1 MTLGY
6 TDGKTKIKIG
16 FLTLSIL
23 SIVTLTAFELRKV
36 VEGPQVDLT
45 CNLDA
50 SAKTS
55 SKDHCE
61 HVVTEKSLYPLQGT
75 TSNISEIHIGNRKIY
90 TDTSGKFTEHITLY
104 PGSNNLTISA
114 KDRFGKEVKKDI
126 SVYYTGTQEK
136 TL

>member
-23 SIVTLTAFELRKV
+23 SIISLTAFELRKV
-36 VEGPQVDLT
+36 VGGPTVDLG
-45 CNLDA
+45 CD
-50 SAKTS
+50 KGQ
-55 SKDHCE
+55 CE
-61 HVVTEKSLYPLQGT
+61 QIISEKSLYPLTGT

-90 TDTSGKFTEHITLY
+90 TDTEGKFNEQITLY
-104 PGSNNLTISA
+104 PGNNNLTISA

-126 SVYYTGTQEK
+126 SVYYTGRTPDSK
-136 TL
+136 L

>member
-6 TDGKTKIKIG
+6 TDGKTKIKRG

-23 SIVTLTAFELRKV
+23 CIVVLTVFEFRKVIEGPTVDLLCTDKHCENIVTE
-36 VEGPQVDLT
+36 
-45 CNLDA
+45 N
-50 SAKTS
+50 
-55 SKDHCE
+55 
-61 HVVTEKSLYPLQGT
+61 SLYPLSGM

-90 TDTSGKFTEHITLY
+90 TDTSGKFNEYISLY
-104 PGSNNLTISA
+104 PGSNNVTISA

-126 SVYYTGTQEK
+126 SVYYTGTIPES

>member
-16 FLTLSIL
+16 FFSLGIL
-23 SIVTLTAFELRKV
+23 SLVALTGFELRKV
-36 VEGPQVDLT
+36 IRGPQVDLSCT
-45 CNLDA
+45 
-50 SAKTS
+50 TT
-55 SKDHCE
+55 HCE
-61 HVVTEKSLYPLQGT
+61 HIVTDSSLYPLTGT

-90 TDTSGKFTEHITLY
+90 TDTDGKFNEYITLY

-126 SVYYTGTQEK
+126 SVYYTSTETDTK
-136 TL
+136 L

>member
-16 FLTLSIL
+16 FLSLGIL

-36 VEGPQVDLT
+36 IAGPEIDLLCKSET
-45 CNLDA
+45 CE
-50 SAKTS
+50 K
-55 SKDHCE
+55 
-61 HVVTEKSLYPLQGT
+61 VVTGERLYTLSGT
-75 TSNISEIHIGNRKIY
+75 TSNISDIHIGNRKIY
-90 TDTSGKFTEHITLY
+90 IDTLGKFNEHITLY
-104 PGSNNLTISA
+104 PGSNNISISA

-126 SVYYTGTQEK
+126 SVYYTGKIIDT

>member
-16 FLTLSIL
+16 FLTMGIL

-36 VEGPQVDLT
+36 IEGPTVKLECD
-45 CNLDA
+45 N
-50 SAKTS
+50 
-55 SKDHCE
+55 SKQCE
-61 HVVTEKSLYPLQGT
+61 QIISEKSLYPLTGT
-75 TSNISEIHIGNRKIY
+75 TSNISEIRIGNRKIY
-90 TDTSGKFTEHITLY
+90 IDTAGKFNEYITLY
-104 PGSNNLTISA
+104 PGSNNVTISA

-126 SVYYTGTQEK
+126 SVYYTGKVSDT

>member
-23 SIVTLTAFELRKV
+23 SVLGLTGFELRKV
-36 VEGPQVDLT
+36 VEGPKVNLSCDKGT
-45 CNLDA
+45 C
-50 SAKTS
+50 
-55 SKDHCE
+55 E
-61 HVVTEKSLYPLQGT
+61 EVVSEKSLYPLTGS

-90 TDTSGKFTEHITLY
+90 TDTDGKFNEYITLY
-104 PGSNNLTISA
+104 PGTNTVTISA

-126 SVYYTGTQEK
+126 SVYYTGGMPDSK
-136 TL
+136 L

>member
-16 FLTLSIL
+16 FLTLSVL
-23 SIVTLTAFELRKV
+23 SIVALTAFELRKV
-36 VEGPQVDLT
+36 VEGPTVKLT
-45 CNLDA
+45 C
-50 SAKTS
+50 SETP
-55 SKDHCE
+55 CE
-61 HVVTEKSLYPLQGT
+61 KIVTEKSLYSLSGT

-90 TDTSGKFTEHITLY
+90 TDTAGKFSEYITLY
-104 PGSNNLTISA
+104 PGANNLTIFA

-126 SVYYTGTQEK
+126 SVYYTSNNTDT